1 MRLRL
6 RLKVRVG
13 SGLERASLCWLL
25 ATPSSARREGGWH
38 RANSGIGKA
47 STMIDA
53 MRRAERRSYLVRVRV
68 AVRAWVR
75 ARDRDRVRVRVRVR
89 VSGRTCGRVGAGP
102 WPTWLGIGVRDRG

>member
-1 MRLRL
+1 MRVRL

-53 MRRAERRSYLVRVRV
+53 IRRAERRSYLVRVRV

-75 ARDRDRVRVRVRVR
+75 VRVRDRVRVWVRR
-89 VSGRTCGRVGAGP
+89 AA
-102 WPTWLGIGVRDRG
+102 WPRASCCASMSSLANSACFV

>member
-53 MRRAERRSYLVRVRV
+53 MRRAERRSYMRTRGRGSLANLVR
-68 AVRAWVR
+68 
-75 ARDRDRVRVRVRVR
+75 D
-89 VSGRTCGRVGAGP
+89 GG
-102 WPTWLGIGVRDRG
+102 

>member
-1 MRLRL
+1 MRVRL

-75 ARDRDRVRVRVRVR
+75 VRVRVL
-89 VSGRTCGRVGAGP
+89 G
-102 WPTWLGIGVRDRG
+102 LGIGLGLGLGLG